1 MLEKRH
7 AILGI
12 FINDNYPRTILEISR
27 KLGYKKPEA
36 IRTALS
42 RLHADGSLYR
52 YEQHRPNDT
61 MRFVY
66 GLTARGGDEWRELEK
81 LLYAKRFSGI
91 R

>member
-52 YEQHRPNDT
+52 YEQHKPNGT
-61 MRFVY
+61 IRFVY
-66 GLTARGGDEWRELEK
+66 ALGWKGGDEWKVLGA
-81 LLYAKRFSGI
+81 LLYSKRFSGI